1 MKKINIL
8 VVFFLSIISLFG
20 CAGNQK
26 DKALNNRKDN
36 AMQNVRYEGS
46 NVGTRDNGN
55 NRINDNNQPRLEV
68 ANKAADRIAELDEVD
83 QANVIVTNNNA
94 YVAVVLKNGVQGNIT
109 DQLENKIADQVRATD
124 PDIQNVYVSSNPDF
138 VNRMKDYA
146 EKIKRGEPV
155 KGLVEE
161 FTEAVQRVFPTA
173 R

>member
-26 DKALNNRKDN
+26 EKALNNRKDN

-46 NVGTRDNGN
+46 NVGARDNRN

-109 DQLENKIADQVRATD
+109 DQLEKKIADQVRATD
-124 PDIQNVYVSSNPDF
+124 PDIRNVFVSSNPDF
-138 VNRMKDYA
+138 ANRMRDYA

-155 KGLVEE
+155 EGLVEE
-161 FTEAVQRVFPTA
+161 FNEAVKRVFPTA

>member
-26 DKALNNRKDN
+26 EKALNNRKDN
-36 AMQNVRYEGS
+36 AMQNVRYEG
-46 NVGTRDNGN
+46 N
-55 NRINDNNQPRLEV
+55 NAGIQNDRNNPINDNNQTRLEV

-109 DQLENKIADQVRATD
+109 DQLEKKIADQVRATD
-124 PDIQNVYVSSNPDF
+124 PDIRNVFVSSNPDF
-138 VNRMKDYA
+138 ANRMRDYA

-155 KGLVEE
+155 EGLVEE
-161 FTEAVQRVFPTA
+161 FNEAVKRVFPTA

>member
-26 DKALNNRKDN
+26 EKALNNRKDN
-36 AMQNVRYEGS
+36 AMQNVRYEG
-46 NVGTRDNGN
+46 NNAGIQNDRN
-55 NRINDNNQPRLEV
+55 NRINDNNQTRLEV

-109 DQLENKIADQVRATD
+109 DQLEKKIADQVRATD
-124 PDIQNVYVSSNPDF
+124 PDIRNVFVSSNPDF
-138 VNRMKDYA
+138 ANRMRDYA

-155 KGLVEE
+155 EGLVEE
-161 FTEAVQRVFPTA
+161 FNEAVKRVFPTA